1 MCKKNIN
8 CINYIMSNLLFDA
21 YAVKSNLKF
30 YKTEDND
37 ERITASIDI
46 TANHHIED
54 TIYQDLSAFIEKLLI
69 EDYINEQSYQSKKAH
84 EKALMQEEKSRR
96 SKKSYLLDRRKLR
109 VQSL

>member
-1 MCKKNIN
+1 
-8 CINYIMSNLLFDA
+8 MSNLLFDT

-37 ERITASIDI
+37 ERITVSIGI

-84 EKALMQEEKSRR
+84 EKALLQAEKEQAKQEKLLIKQKKAKSVKPV
-96 SKKSYLLDRRKLR
+96 KKKI
-109 VQSL
+109 SLY

>member
-1 MCKKNIN
+1 
-8 CINYIMSNLLFDA
+8 MSYLLFDA

-54 TIYQDLSAFIEKLLI
+54 TIEKLLI
-69 EDYINEQSYQSKKAH
+69 EDYINEQSYQSKKGH
-84 EKALMQEEKSRR
+84 EKALMQEERSRR